1 MASPLTATRLSSLL
15 SRFGE
20 SGTYT
25 PNGGGGSTVS
35 ALVDR
40 GILEISDDA
49 GNVVDRR
56 DVLTFKRSDLDPPA
70 RNARWTNGT
79 DTWVLGDIVARDE
92 DTVRVE
98 GKEV

>member
-1 MASPLTATRLSSLL
+1 VPSPLSAGRLSSLL

-25 PNGGGGSTVS
+25 PNGGSGSTVS

-40 GILEISDDA
+40 GLLEITDDA
-49 GNVVDRR
+49 GAVIDRR
-56 DVLTFKRSDLDPPA
+56 DVLTFKRSDLDPPE

-79 DTWVLGDIVARDE
+79 YTWALGDIVARDE
-92 DTVRVE
+92 DIVRIE